1 MFSEFREPKIEFF
14 LNIFQF
20 RFPSVDLF
28 FSSKKINARKEDHI
42 RS

>member
-28 FSSKKINARKEDHI
+28 FQLKKDQCPKG
-42 RS
+42 RSH